1 MSIND
6 YPRLSGGIFLTL
18 ILQSL
23 PDRTGSRQRCEGE
36 SDGLSDANV
45 LKGLIRVIDS
55 SYQGTKESSMKT
67 LVNGYKSCI
76 HSNGESLPFDDKV
89 KINAFDKKIKTQ
101 YHLAKAEMEKFVSK
115 FINLDDGGEKYRLL
129 VSALIELIQK
139 DKNIESDSEFYIQ
152 EGSAV
157 KKKDFCSLKSV
168 ELAGF
173 LVGVWHYIVTNI
185 KNNKVGKITYDRLC
199 PRGEKGARRK
209 YQGNLGIGNSLSLR
223 IIAPEKEV
231 VADVSENQNNDK
243 NVDKPEI
250 SSFKK
255 YLTSAADYYSTK
267 KTLINREK
275 PTKFYNLYV
284 CNDLAY
290 RVSTTSGYS
299 TRTITDPNVDSLNSI
314 SKHLIIQGTGGIGK
328 SMLITHLFLSSARQS
343 DGCTKIP
350 VLVQLKDYKEENKDI
365 TQLILDAVNQFDKNI
380 SLDCITEQLTL
391 NHLILL
397 FDGLD
402 EIKSDLKE
410 VFEEQLESF
419 MKEFCRNTV
428 IITSRPINSF
438 VSYAKFSLCNVQP
451 LTLEQSVRVVE
462 KIEFWDN
469 EAKNRFLNDLKTH
482 LYYLHMEFASNPLL
496 LTIML
501 MTHSSFGEVPGQIH
515 VFYEQ
520 AYKTMSRLHDA
531 TKGGFKRSL
540 YTKLTPELFGKAFS
554 YFCARTYWKE
564 VLEFNSDIFCIHMD
578 KAIRDLNSDQYKVPS
593 IDYLRDLVDNLCILY
608 CEGEKYYFIHR
619 SFQEYFTALYFSYA
633 YDSRLEM
640 FGNFVESSKIRS
652 VQDKTFDM
660 LYEMIPEKVEKYIFM
675 PFLEN
680 LFKDDKSNEIDEY
693 WDFLEITYAQ
703 LCYEDGEI
711 GDIYRNEPVSF
722 LYSKIIQFNNL
733 NVPLSSDYAWSAPNE
748 SDSITIWV
756 EASDEYLNDLN
767 YGFSEDGVE
776 FLGDTESDLTHLVP
790 QDSLPEY
797 YVAFCGEPEEAGKSY
812 LFDVESVRFNQGFE
826 KTRRDFEDSNFP
838 LFKEYQNVKRYY
850 HELKKRMVKADSVD
864 TLFDD

>member
-76 HSNGESLPFDDKV
+76 HSTGESLPFDDKV

-139 DKNIESDSEFYIQ
+139 DKNIESDSEFYIR
-152 EGSAV
+152 EESTV
-157 KKKDFCSLKSV
+157 KKKDFCNLKSV
-168 ELAGF
+168 DLTEF
-173 LVGVWHYIVTNI
+173 LLGVWHYIVTNI
-185 KNNKVGKITYDRLC
+185 KNNKVGKITYDQLC

-419 MKEFCRNTV
+419 MKEFCHNTV
-428 IITSRPINSF
+428 IITSRPISSF
-438 VSYAKFSLCNVQP
+438 VSYAKFSLCSVQP
-451 LTLEQSVRVVE
+451 LNLEQSVRVIE
-462 KIEFWDN
+462 KIDFWDN
-469 EAKNRFLNDLKTH
+469 DAKSRFLNDLKTN
-482 LYYLHMEFASNPLL
+482 LYYSHREFASNPLL

-501 MTHSSFGEVPGQIH
+501 MTHSSFGEVPGQMHI
-515 VFYEQ
+515 FYDQ

-531 TKGGFKRSL
+531 TKGGFKRPL
-540 YTKLTPELFGKAFS
+540 YTKLTPEVFGKAFS
-554 YFCARTYWKE
+554 CFCARTYWKE
-564 VLEFNSDIFCIHMD
+564 VLEFNSEIFCNYMD
-578 KAIRDLNSDQYKVPS
+578 KAICELNSQQYKVPAK
-593 IDYLRDLVDNLCILY
+593 DYLRDLVDNLCIMY
-608 CEGEKYYFIHR
+608 REGGKYYFIHR

-633 YDSRLEM
+633 YDSKLEK

-652 VQDKTFDM
+652 GQDKTFDM
-660 LYEMIPEKVEKYIFM
+660 LYEMIPEKVERFIFM
-675 PFLEN
+675 PFLEKI
-680 LFKDDKSNEIDEY
+680 FKGDGIDAY
-693 WDFLEITYAQ
+693 WDFLEKTYDELFYEEGSVGD
-703 LCYEDGEI
+703 LC
-711 GDIYRNEPVSF
+711 RNEPRSF
-722 LYSKIIQFNNL
+722 LYSKIIQFKNL
-733 NVPLSSDYAWSAPNE
+733 AVPLPADYEWSASLGTYNI
-748 SDSITIWV
+748 ITWV
-756 EASDEYLNDLN
+756 EAYEDYTDESN
-767 YGFSEDGVE
+767 YVFSEDGLEGVPGASSNTCIIDKDA
-776 FLGDTESDLTHLVP
+776 LPRYYTDLF
-790 QDSLPEY
+790 DD
-797 YVAFCGEPEEAGKSY
+797 PEEVGKTY
-812 LFDVESVRFNQGFE
+812 VIDIESVRKASSFSNT
-826 KTRRDFEDSNFP
+826 KRDFEDAKFP
-838 LFKEYQNVKRYY
+838 LFKEYLKVRAYY
-850 HELKKRMVKADSVD
+850 HELKDRIIRADSLD
-864 TLFDD
+864 SLFDD